1 MKGDFSRWHFD
12 PAANFSGV
20 LHQQGRVR
28 TDVDDND
35 ALLIDAYWRES
46 AARDAF
52 GNGAMVPASA
62 ADSFKVVA
70 AKVVAG
76 QVSISLNPGRL
87 WADGLLLHLAG
98 PTPLD
103 AAVAYLAPPLQTP
116 RAEVKDIGTGVR
128 DLVVLEVWQESISAF
143 QEPLHLIEPALGGPD
158 TTERARVFADLKL
171 MRLGPNDDCSAVAA
185 AADNFAAKGKLT
197 VTPDPAT
204 VIVGDCPVAAGGG
217 YTGSEHYLY
226 RIEVANPIGGAARFK
241 HSQFNGGLQG
251 RGVFTADATP
261 GTGSIAISAND
272 QMISHCGLTSFYFE
286 ALARDDVFGTWSV
299 VASADAT
306 LPQSGTLALTNLQG
320 TLPAPAL
327 ADGAIFFRLWNGI
340 RPIADFPVQAAANP
354 LENGIHLA
362 FEAAAAD
369 NSNYAPG
376 DYWTFPVRA
385 SGTAFDPRLWPKD
398 APPQGVHHH
407 RVALAIIPWDAGQS
421 AGADDI
427 GDCRHVFQPFPT
439 NKGCCCSFLVGD
451 GVRSHG
457 DFDSIE
463 EALKALPAAGGE
475 ICLLPGLHQTNAV
488 IQNRRHVRI
497 HGCRSRT
504 RVIPR
509 KDKSDVP
516 IFHVIDSTD
525 LAFEHMDLVT
535 LGGIAILAESS
546 KPGLLDGLE
555 IAGNRILACQS
566 AIRVVDGE
574 DVSIHHNLI
583 RMLDKRGSGVAIYLA
598 ADDSLIER
606 NDIRLLP
613 APLMPPIETPDQPD
627 PVDPNDPCARLE
639 IVYVNPLI
647 FMKYID
653 AVWQVVL
660 LLKPKLVQPYRALGG
675 IQLGGGSERVRVI
688 ENVIIGGAGNGI
700 TLGDGFALLD
710 DPREPPGFSIKS
722 AKVRLLGMVVD
733 TDGNRVTPAKITL
746 TRHDGVSATRMA
758 DDDGQF
764 IFGLRN
770 GDYKIAVS
778 APGWVLEEVNWKA
791 SDQIYELDATMKAA
805 RRVPQ
810 PRALAFLYQ
819 IAIVGNRITAMGMS
833 GIGMPRLP
841 SAATSKVG
849 TLSGVDWA
857 RVLLGNPVLG
867 LDIRLNLILGCLQN
881 PFDMALQAEAK
892 LHGLGGISLGL
903 CENVSIAENRIEANG
918 TNAANPTCGV
928 FIAYGES
935 VDVTANHIVGNG
947 PLPAGARPDA
957 LAGIR
962 GGIVLML
969 VSSFNALGATN
980 AGGTSNIAATAIV
993 NPRPAARMHENVVDQ
1008 PAGLALYTAAFGPLS
1023 CTDNSF
1029 NSELSGTNPL
1039 ELLAGTVL
1047 IINVGG
1053 TQVAPPGMRFKAG
1066 NVESTEGDADAESIP
1081 KAARSFYRHPDAEVL
1096 LPRGYTMFNDNQSR
1110 TGAANISA
1118 ISHVIAT
1125 LDDLG
1130 YQDNQSHN
1138 ARRDG
1143 VWCNALLAA
1152 FTLRATGNRLIEA
1165 GPETLV
1171 SLLTVGSRMNNTSFN
1186 QGDHCILAVDQ
1197 NPAMATVQLGNQVL
1211 YPNDLCPVFQHGA
1224 FVKLRNQE

>member
-12 PAANFSGV
+12 PAANLSGV

-52 GNGAMVPASA
+52 GNGAMVPASN

-76 QVSISLNPGRL
+76 QVSVSLNPGRL

-98 PTPLD
+98 SAPLD
-103 AAVAYLAPPLQTP
+103 TAVTYLAPPLQTP
-116 RAEVKDIGTGVR
+116 QAKAVDIKPGVR
-128 DLVVLEVWQESISAF
+128 DAVVLEVWQDSLSAF

-158 TTERARVFADLKL
+158 TTERTRVFADLKL

-197 VTPDPAT
+197 VTPDPAI
-204 VIVGDCPVAAGGG
+204 VIMGECPVAAAGG
-217 YTGSEHYLY
+217 YTGPEHYLY
-226 RIEVANPIGGAARFK
+226 RIEIADPIGGAAQFK
-241 HSQFNGGLQG
+241 YSQFNGGLHG

-286 ALARDDVFGTWSV
+286 ALARDDLFGTWSV
-299 VASADAT
+299 VATADAT

-340 RPIADFPVQAAANP
+340 RPITDFPIQAQANP

-362 FEAAAAD
+362 FDAAAAD

-376 DYWTFPVRA
+376 DYWTFPVRV
-385 SGTAFDPRLWPKD
+385 SGTPFDPRLWPTN
-398 APPQGVHHH
+398 AAPQGVHHH
-407 RVALAIIPWDAGQS
+407 RVALAIITWNAGQA
-421 AGADDI
+421 AGANDI
-427 GDCRHVFQPFPT
+427 SDCRHVFQPFPT

-475 ICLLPGLHQTNAV
+475 ICLLPGLHRTNAV
-488 IQNRRHVRI
+488 IQNRQHVRI

-509 KDKSDVP
+509 KEKSDAP
-516 IFHVIDSTD
+516 IFTVIDSID
-525 LAFEHMDLVT
+525 VAIEHIDLVT

-546 KPGLLDGLE
+546 KPGLVDGLE

-566 AIRVVDGE
+566 AIRVVDGA

-598 ADDSLIER
+598 GDDSLIER

-613 APLMPPIETPDQPD
+613 APQMPPIETPDEPD

-653 AVWQVVL
+653 RVWQVVL
-660 LLKPKLVQPYRALGG
+660 LLAPKLVQPYRALGG

-700 TLGDGFALLD
+700 TLGDGFEVPPDPPRPPVITILDSRTRVIRAVFNANQHSVAGVVVDASRKAVAGAKVALTHTSD
-710 DPREPPGFSIKS
+710 GKVFSTTSDPLGKFGFS
-722 AKVRLLGMVVD
+722 L
-733 TDGNRVTPAKITL
+733 PA
-746 TRHDGVSATRMA
+746 
-758 DDDGQF
+758 
-764 IFGLRN
+764 
-770 GDYKIAVS
+770 GDYTVAVTANGLALDRAVLKRLDPSYALTIAM
-778 APGWVLEEVNWKA
+778 K
-791 SDQIYELDATMKAA
+791 KAA
-805 RRVPQ
+805 PAPQ

-841 SAATSKVG
+841 SAATSKAVA
-849 TLSGVDWA
+849 LSGVDWA

-867 LDIRLNLILGCLQN
+867 LDIRLNLILGCLLN
-881 PFDMALQAEAK
+881 PFDAALQAESK

-903 CENVSIAENRIEANG
+903 CENVLIAENRIEANG
-918 TNAANPTCGV
+918 ATAADPVCGV
-928 FIAYGES
+928 AVVYGEA
-935 VDVTANHIVGNG
+935 VEVIANHIVGNG
-947 PLPAGARPDA
+947 PLPAGAAPT
-957 LAGIR
+957 LLPGIR
-962 GGIVLML
+962 GGVVLL
-969 VSSFNALGATN
+969 SVASFNTLGAIN
-980 AGGTSNIAATAIV
+980 AGGISNNASTARI
-993 NPRPAARMHENVVDQ
+993 NPRPAARIHENVVDQ
-1008 PAGLALYTAAFGPLS
+1008 PAGLALYIGAYGPLS

-1039 ELLAGTVL
+1039 ELAAGTVL
-1047 IINVGG
+1047 IINAGG
-1053 TQVAPPGMRFKAG
+1053 SQIAPPS
-1066 NVESTEGDADAESIP
+1066 STMTAQPANASQRTVGDATFGRNSEAL
-1081 KAARSFYRHPDAEVL
+1081 AL
-1096 LPRGYTMFNDNQSR
+1096 LPRGHTMFNDNQSR
-1110 TGAANISA
+1110 TGAANGSA
-1118 ISHVIAT
+1118 TCQIIAT
-1125 LDDLG
+1125 SDDLA
-1130 YQDNQSHN
+1130 YQDNQSQSD
-1138 ARRDG
+1138 RRDG
-1143 VWCNALLAA
+1143 LWINAFLSAT
-1152 FTLRATGNRLIEA
+1152 TLRATGNRLAEA
-1165 GPETLV
+1165 GPKTPA
-1171 SLLTVGSRMNNTSFN
+1171 SLLTVGSRMNNTSLN
-1186 QGDHCILAVDQ
+1186 QGDHCIIAVDQ
-1197 NPAMATVQLGNQVL
+1197 NSAMDPVQLGNQVL
-1211 YPNDLCPVFQHGA
+1211 YPSALCPPPKPTH
-1224 FVKLRNQE
+1224 